1 MLAYLPQSSPF
12 SIACTRP
19 LLSFINLASAN
30 MRAQVVH
37 LFPAVG

>member
-1 MLAYLPQSSPF
+1 MLTYLPQSLPF

-19 LLSFINLASAN
+19 LPPFINLASAN
-30 MRAQVVH
+30 MRVRVVH